1 MIHNY
6 GDHGYCSDQNHWIM
20 RNYDLFFLDHGF
32 TRIMTTWSQELLRSK
47 PWDHGIFDLGSK
59 KMQIVRS
66 RDHIFDPFFLIQSIK
81 ITDIRLPKIS
91 GSRHL
96 MIQNW
101 VIRSNNNWTHLHIS
115 FSCCGF
121 PTKNSTSKSVKN
133 QTRRKWGR
141 CQSSSCIPSVQ
152 NKTRISTWILST

>member
-6 GDHGYCSDQNHWIM
+6 GDHGYCLDQNHWIM

-47 PWDHGIFDLGSK
+47 PWDHCFFDLGSK

-66 RDHIFDPFFLIQSIK
+66 RDHIFEPFFLIQSKK
-81 ITDIRLPKIS
+81 ITDITLPKIS

-101 VIRSNNNWTHLHIS
+101 VFRSNNNWTHFIFLLR
-115 FSCCGF
+115 FSYQKLNKIFGCIVIVSHF
-121 PTKNSTSKSVKN
+121 PFF
-133 QTRRKWGR
+133 
-141 CQSSSCIPSVQ
+141 IQ
-152 NKTRISTWILST
+152 NFDWVVCLSYS